1 MTCHGLAI
9 VGVPV
14 GRTRQREGFRK
25 ASSALFE
32 EGVCPVR
39 GRQRGKGFRGSKGAV
54 HPTGTVI
61 GAGDSKVN
69 KRDRVGPS
77 QSSHSAVGRE
87 RLTCSK

>member
-1 MTCHGLAI
+1 MGWPLWESQWGERGRGKAA
-9 VGVPV
+9 GRPV
-14 GRTRQREGFRK
+14 QLYLRKVFLQLEEGREGR
-25 ASSALFE
+25 AL
-32 EGVCPVR
+32 G
-39 GRQRGKGFRGSKGAV
+39 GSKGAV
-54 HPTGTVI
+54 HPTGTVL